1 MFTAACGSTEE
12 LSYLSEGS
20 AARRELLERALWRP
34 DLPYSTKLLDSYA
47 LDTEGWDLL
56 PILEPAEA
64 IVDPQTDAEWLEL
77 GRDTFFNFP
86 MRSDDY
92 IEWIVAR
99 PELHAQVG
107 LKPDPI
113 GLVRYRDASGRDRT
127 AISCA
132 FCHAENGEAGRA
144 DRAIDLGLARALHL
158 DAGGG
163 ASEDR
168 FRHWGPGRVDVTED
182 GSDTP
187 TAIPD
192 LWGVKYSRYL
202 NASGVLAQ
210 DPGTP
215 DTLAVRF
222 ETQYIQGHNFERR
235 ADRRRTYALALFILS
250 LGDEKE
256 VPASA
261 PIFDQYCARCH
272 DPQRGYS
279 GELMPAASMTS
290 DPAVANSP
298 ERGTGFYKVP
308 SLLGASRGAPYFHD
322 GSARSL
328 RDVLT
333 QGHPNGV
340 SPPSSEVASLLEFLE
355 RL

>member
-1 MFTAACGSTEE
+1 MLFFTAAAACGSNEE
-12 LSYLSEGS
+12 LSYLSESS
-20 AARRELLERALWRP
+20 AARREILERALWRP
-34 DLPYSTKLLDSYA
+34 DLPYSRKLLDSYA
-47 LDTEGWDLL
+47 LDSEGWDLL
-56 PILEPAEA
+56 PILEHGGPIA
-64 IVDPQTDAEWLEL
+64 DPQSDEEWLAL

-92 IEWIVAR
+92 IEWIAAR
-99 PELHAQVG
+99 PELYASVG
-107 LKPDPI
+107 LGPEPI
-113 GLVRYRDASGRDRT
+113 GLVRFRDTSNRERT
-127 AISCA
+127 AIACA

-144 DRAIDLGLARALHL
+144 DRRVDLGLARALYEE
-158 DAGGG
+158 DDG
-163 ASEDR
+163 AP

-182 GSDTP
+182 DADNP

-210 DPGTP
+210 NPGSP

-222 ETQYIQGHNFERR
+222 DTQYIQGHNFEGR
-235 ADRRRTYALALFILS
+235 ADRRRTYALALFVLS
-250 LGDEKE
+250 LGDSKP

-279 GELMPAASMTS
+279 GELIPASSMTS

-333 QGHPNGV
+333 EGHPIGV
-340 SPPSSEVASLLEFLE
+340 SPPSSEVGALLEFLE